1 MIEVLRN
8 LNTKR
13 AWVVHGSDGTDEI
26 SITGETYVVELDRG
40 KIREFTIS
48 PEDANLKPCDFSEI
62 LGGSPKFNAQKIEQ
76 LVNGAKSGFFYS
88 VIFNSAVALNISEK
102 VKNIQEGVRV
112 ASDTL
117 LSGKT
122 KELIENLKV
131 AKTSLQ

>member
-1 MIEVLRN
+1 MG
-8 LNTKR
+8 KR
-13 AWVVHGSDGTDEI
+13 AV
-26 SITGETYVVELDRG
+26 
-40 KIREFTIS
+40 
-48 PEDANLKPCDFSEI
+48 
-62 LGGSPKFNAQKIEQ
+62 
-76 LVNGAKSGFFYS
+76 FFS

-102 VKNIQEGVRV
+102 VKNIQDGVRM

>member
-1 MIEVLRN
+1 MIFQ
-8 LNTKR
+8 
-13 AWVVHGSDGTDEI
+13 I
-26 SITGETYVVELDRG
+26 
-40 KIREFTIS
+40 
-48 PEDANLKPCDFSEI
+48 SEI
-62 LGGSPKFNAQKIEQ
+62 LGGSPKYNAQKIEQ
-76 LVNGAKSGFFYS
+76 LVNGEKNGFFYS

-102 VKNIQEGVRV
+102 VKNIQDGVRM